1 MPTTILDGETLEQA
15 YARRFR
21 EEAEIDARATCKH
34 KYITTYVDA
43 DGEPGGLWGC
53 GVCRARFAPLA
64 DQIAV
69 EKQRDELYSNLDK
82 MEGRATVAEVQR
94 DELLAALVKIKGLW
108 SGYAKCSTYASYLI
122 AIDAIAKVKP

>member
-34 KYITTYVDA
+34 EYITAYVDA

-53 GVCRARFAPLA
+53 RDCKARFAPLA
-64 DQIAV
+64 DQIKA
-69 EKQRDELYSNLDK
+69 EKQRDGLRDALQMIAYNAYLYH
-82 MEGRATVAEVQR
+82 EETIRTI
-94 DELLAALVKIKGLW
+94 ALEAL
-108 SGYAKCSTYASYLI
+108 
-122 AIDAIAKVKP
+122 AKVKP

>member
-15 YARRFR
+15 RARRFR

-53 GVCRARFAPLA
+53 RDCKARFAPLA
-64 DQIAV
+64 DQIEA
-69 EKQRDELYSNLDK
+69 EKQRD
-82 MEGRATVAEVQR
+82 
-94 DELLAALVKIKGLW
+94 LLADALRIIARNVFMYHEETIH
-108 SGYAKCSTYASYLI
+108 TIAS
-122 AIDAIAKVKP
+122 DALAKVQP

>member
-34 KYITTYVDA
+34 EYITTYVDA

-53 GVCRARFAPLA
+53 RDCKARFASLA
-64 DQIAV
+64 DQIAT
-69 EKQRDELYSNLDK
+69 EK
-82 MEGRATVAEVQR
+82 QR
-94 DELLAALVKIKGLW
+94 DELLAAAELVLAWYEAEEDHSKEPDFYKLVDMCRE
-108 SGYAKCSTYASYLI
+108 SEI
-122 AIDAIAKVKP
+122 AIRAAIAKVKQP